1 MEEVDKDGED
11 GGVKEETIDFV
22 REKVVEVKAKG
33 GGREHAATVASLIWD
48 TGKRMHMAIE

>member
-22 REKVVEVKAKG
+22 RETVAEVKAKG
-33 GGREHAATVASLIWD
+33 GGREHAATMASLI
-48 TGKRMHMAIE
+48 